1 MSMPSPDEALAEM
14 NLMMLLR
21 HYNHLLTW
29 QRMAASS
36 WVRAHITKIYEVKW
50 EDLMVTLLKKPE
62 FGKVLS

>member
-1 MSMPSPDEALAEM
+1 
-14 NLMMLLR
+14 MLLDPEPSFD
-21 HYNHLLTW
+21 LAA
-29 QRMAASS
+29 MAASS